1 MWRAIRLA
9 NSVRGTSQRVLSRAQ
24 ISRILISSSV
34 PSARHYGFNGSI
46 RQYSDGPT
54 SQNKEAQIKIDD
66 PQMMI
71 AFTCTVCDTR
81 SSHVFSKQAY
91 QTGSVLI
98 QCPGCKNRHL
108 IADNLKIFKD
118 NKFSLEEV
126 LKAKGESITTDTQD
140 LEFKDIPDQLKN
152 VIGHHAKDAPEE
164 MTKDSDPESPK
175 YLSDGKSTKDEGK

>member
-1 MWRAIRLA
+1 MWRTIRLA
-9 NSVRGTSQRVLSRAQ
+9 KTVRGSPQRVLSRAQ
-24 ISRILISSSV
+24 MSRLLISSSV
-34 PSARHYGFNGSI
+34 PSNRHYDFNGSI
-46 RQYSDGPT
+46 RQYSDGST
-54 SQNKEAQIKIDD
+54 AQNKEAQIKVDD

-126 LKAKGESITTDTQD
+126 LKAKGESITTDTSD
-140 LEFKDIPDQLKN
+140 LEFKDIPDKLKN

-164 MTKDSDPESPK
+164 SEKDADTESPK
-175 YLSDGKSTKDEGK
+175 YLSDGKSTREDEK